1 MRDLSSF
8 SLWCDFV
15 EREFLVGE
23 FRAMIEKGEIK
34 GATSNPAIFASAIL
48 NSPAYKKSIEK
59 LRGLSAKE
67 IYENLAFSD
76 IKSAA
81 TSLLPLW
88 ERNKNDGFISIEID
102 PMLCDEA
109 GKSIDEGRRIF
120 ERINMPNV
128 MIKVPAT
135 EAGYEVMSALYA
147 DKININATL
156 VFSTSQAQKC
166 LNALGTSDNDSEI
179 TPKAVISVFVS
190 RFDRFIDGAESSANK
205 VDSATFLV
213 DSALSTQETNS
224 SIADEFLGLCEA
236 SNADKT
242 NGLSR
247 KRADALPKKSLRD
260 DEFAPKL
267 GIYNAMKCYKI
278 IENFSN
284 PHIRTL
290 FASTGVKGGAL
301 PASYYVTNLLLPN
314 TINTAPL
321 GTIKDFVA
329 QKCEFVEVP
338 KNIDEFLANFET
350 EKIAQKLLNDGLE
363 AFKIEFEKLLKS
375 I

>member
-1 MRDLSSF
+1 MRDF

-23 FRAMIEKGEIK
+23 FRAMIERGEIK

-59 LRGLSAKE
+59 LQGLSAKE

-156 VFSTSQAQKC
+156 VFSTSQVKKC
-166 LNALGTSDNDSEI
+166 LNALGACDNDSEI
-179 TPKAVISVFVS
+179 APKAVISVFVS
-190 RFDRFIDGAESSANK
+190 RFDRFIDSAESGANG
-205 VDSATFLV
+205 VDSANRTA
-213 DSALSTQETNS
+213 DS
-224 SIADEFLGLCEA
+224 
-236 SNADKT
+236 
-242 NGLSR
+242 
-247 KRADALPKKSLRD
+247 
-260 DEFAPKL
+260 APKL

-290 FASTGVKGGAL
+290 FASTGVKGDAL

-338 KNIDEFLANFET
+338 KNIDEFLANFEVD
-350 EKIAQKLLNDGLE
+350 KIAQKLLNDGLE
-363 AFKIEFEKLLKS
+363 AFKVEFEKLLKS

>member
-1 MRDLSSF
+1 MDLSSF

-102 PMLCDEA
+102 PTLCDEA

-166 LNALGTSDNDSEI
+166 LNALGKHDNDSEI

-190 RFDRFIDGAESSANK
+190 RFDRFVEGAESSANK
-205 VDSATFLV
+205 VDSATFLL
-213 DSALSTQETNS
+213 DS
-224 SIADEFLGLCEA
+224 
-236 SNADKT
+236 
-242 NGLSR
+242 
-247 KRADALPKKSLRD
+247 
-260 DEFAPKL
+260 APKL
-267 GIYNAMKCYKI
+267 GIYNAIKCYKI

-290 FASTGVKGGAL
+290 FASTGVKGNAL

-329 QKCEFVEVP
+329 QKREFVEVP
-338 KNIDEFLANFET
+338 KNIDEFLANFEV
-350 EKIAQKLLNDGLE
+350 EKIAQKLLNNGLE